1 MVVRSDTFTPVCV
14 EPRSAELLPPRHEAR
29 GLAEWD
35 GGTLITDRLVLRAMK
50 PEDRGAFVE
59 AVSGT
64 PDLCSRLPVRR
75 EGESDLAMFERHLCW
90 GVEGDRSG
98 NAWRRLAVLRADP
111 SRIVGMFNL
120 NGIQRGLTSEADANW
135 WLTGASR
142 GRGLAIEALRGIVS
156 AATADFP
163 QGLGLARI
171 HAGIM
176 PTNVDSV
183 MLARRAG
190 FERVAGQQSYLKI
203 AGKWERHDCYVFSA

>member
-1 MVVRSDTFTPVCV
+1 
-14 EPRSAELLPPRHEAR
+14 
-29 GLAEWD
+29 
-35 GGTLITDRLVLRAMK
+35 
-50 PEDRGAFVE
+50 
-59 AVSGT
+59 
-64 PDLCSRLPVRR
+64 
-75 EGESDLAMFERHLCW
+75 MFERHLCW

-98 NAWRRLAVLRADP
+98 IAWRRLAVLRADP

-156 AATADFP
+156 AATRDFP

-190 FERVAGQQSYLKI
+190 FERVSGQQSYLKI